1 MTFISAIFAVI
12 FLLLS
17 FILAYVMVDAV
28 MSKRRSTSVVAGM
41 FSLFS
46 AFACLACALEVFVPG
61 SLSQLL
67 PIFFF

>member
-1 MTFISAIFAVI
+1 MTFISAILAVI

-28 MSKRRSTSVVAGM
+28 MSKRRSSSIVAGM

-46 AFACLACALEVFVPG
+46 AFACLAFTLEVFFPG
-61 SLSQLL
+61 TLSQLL
-67 PIFFF
+67 PIFIF